1 FVTVATAV
9 AVDHGPSAEDGLV
22 DQLATSG
29 APNSAAE
36 FRNLTG
42 VKEGPLSPPPQ
53 PAAEPAGSRASDRQY
68 LTDTDYV
75 VPMRSRMMNQQELSG
90 SEISVYVAIGVLTL
104 IAVTLIIVGSV
115 FCYKYSAALRAAD
128 ENDPGGRQPIV
139 FGSQGSAFSGVSGG
153 GAVAGD
159 TKLAVHAQKSYYQRQ
174 KQNIAS
180 AFKPKSG
187 PSKSPIQE
195 ADSDQE
201 DSNIYGCPGLASTSG
216 LEVSNPIFAGPDS
229 DEE

>member
-1 FVTVATAV
+1 
-9 AVDHGPSAEDGLV
+9 
-22 DQLATSG
+22 
-29 APNSAAE
+29 
-36 FRNLTG
+36 
-42 VKEGPLSPPPQ
+42 
-53 PAAEPAGSRASDRQY
+53 
-68 LTDTDYV
+68 
-75 VPMRSRMMNQQELSG
+75 MRSRMMNQQELSG

-159 TKLAVHAQKSYYQRQ
+159 TKLAVHAQNEFTVLDIFYHNARE
-174 KQNIAS
+174 A
-180 AFKPKSG
+180 A

-229 DEE
+229 DEESWTRILDAIQRTRGTEKGLVENQSME

>member
-1 FVTVATAV
+1 ATAV
-9 AVDHGPSAEDGLV
+9 AVDPGPSAEDGLV
-22 DQLATSG
+22 DPAGHLWRTQLG
-29 APNSAAE
+29 
-36 FRNLTG
+36 RG
-42 VKEGPLSPPPQ
+42 VQEYDRP
-53 PAAEPAGSRASDRQY
+53 EPAGSRASDRQY

-75 VPMRSRMMNQQELSG
+75 VPMRSRMMNQQELG
-90 SEISVYVAIGVLTL
+90 HRVLTL

>member
-1 FVTVATAV
+1 ATAV
-9 AVDHGPSAEDGLV
+9 AVDPGPSAEDGLV

-29 APNSAAE
+29 APT
-36 FRNLTG
+36 RPRT
-42 VKEGPLSPPPQ
+42 
-53 PAAEPAGSRASDRQY
+53 EPAGSRASDRQY

-90 SEISVYVAIGVLTL
+90 SEISVYDILPP
-104 IAVTLIIVGSV
+104 S
-115 FCYKYSAALRAAD
+115 RAAD

-153 GAVAGD
+153 GGGCWRYKISRSCAE
-159 TKLAVHAQKSYYQRQ
+159 KR
-174 KQNIAS
+174 
-180 AFKPKSG
+180 

>member
-1 FVTVATAV
+1 LL
-9 AVDHGPSAEDGLV
+9 S
-22 DQLATSG
+22 S
-29 APNSAAE
+29 E
-36 FRNLTG
+36 F
-42 VKEGPLSPPPQ
+42 Q
-53 PAAEPAGSRASDRQY
+53 CCSRASGQRASGQQY

-128 ENDPGGRQPIV
+128 ENDPG
-139 FGSQGSAFSGVSGG
+139 
-153 GAVAGD
+153 VAGSPSCSAARAAP
-159 TKLAVHAQKSYYQRQ
+159 LAE
-174 KQNIAS
+174 S
-180 AFKPKSG
+180 AAAARSG
-187 PSKSPIQE
+187 PSKSRPSKR

-216 LEVSNPIFAGPDS
+216 LEVSNRSSLGRTAMKS
-229 DEE
+229 DLRSPQGL

>member
-1 FVTVATAV
+1 M
-9 AVDHGPSAEDGLV
+9 
-22 DQLATSG
+22 
-29 APNSAAE
+29 
-36 FRNLTG
+36 TG
-42 VKEGPLSPPPQ
+42 VKEGPLSPRHSRL
-53 PAAEPAGSRASDRQY
+53 PAGSRASDRQY

-104 IAVTLIIVGSV
+104 IAVTLIIVGSI
-115 FCYKYSAALRAAD
+115 FCRPRARAAD

-216 LEVSNPIFAGPDS
+216 LEVSNPDLRWAGQR
-229 DEE
+229 

>member
-1 FVTVATAV
+1 
-9 AVDHGPSAEDGLV
+9 AVDPGPSAEDGLV

-29 APNSAAE
+29 ATQ
-36 FRNLTG
+36 L
-42 VKEGPLSPPPQ
+42 GPRT
-53 PAAEPAGSRASDRQY
+53 EPAGSRASDRQY
-68 LTDTDYV
+68 LTDTDYGCSHAV
-75 VPMRSRMMNQQELSG
+75 QDDESAGAVGLRDFCLCGHR
-90 SEISVYVAIGVLTL
+90 VLTL

-115 FCYKYSAALRAAD
+115 FCYKPLT

-139 FGSQGSAFSGVSGG
+139 FGSQGG
-153 GAVAGD
+153 
-159 TKLAVHAQKSYYQRQ
+159 LY
-174 KQNIAS
+174 
-180 AFKPKSG
+180 G

>member
-1 FVTVATAV
+1 
-9 AVDHGPSAEDGLV
+9 
-22 DQLATSG
+22 
-29 APNSAAE
+29 
-36 FRNLTG
+36 
-42 VKEGPLSPPPQ
+42 
-53 PAAEPAGSRASDRQY
+53 
-68 LTDTDYV
+68 
-75 VPMRSRMMNQQELSG
+75 
-90 SEISVYVAIGVLTL
+90 I
-104 IAVTLIIVGSV
+104 
-115 FCYKYSAALRAAD
+115 SAALRAAD